1 MPGLLLFMAIG
12 YLSGSV
18 LYARLVASHVLKID
32 IATIGDGNP
41 GTSNVGKAG
50 GPGWAV
56 AVFIMDVLKAAIPTY
71 IAYAAFGIDD
81 WRLPFIAIMP
91 AIGHAYPIFFGF
103 KGGKGI
109 AAISGGWVGI
119 ALWEVITVGGLM
131 LALWYVSIRE
141 SAWVTM
147 FMGLSVGLYL
157 VLVRAPQFWF
167 GYWVLGMIFLIWTH
181 RRELP
186 KPPGVQPWVMRVAQL
201 WHR

>member
-1 MPGLLLFMAIG
+1 LLFMAIG

-18 LYARLVASHVLKID
+18 LYARLIATHVLKID
-32 IATIGDGNP
+32 LATVGDGNP

-56 AVFIMDVLKAAIPTY
+56 AVFVMDVLKAAIPTY
-71 IAYAAFGIDD
+71 IAYVGFGLND

-109 AAISGGWVGI
+109 AAIAGGWVGI
-119 ALWEVITVGGLM
+119 ALWEIITVGGLM
-131 LALWYVSIRE
+131 LGLWYVSVRE

-147 FMGLSVGLYL
+147 FMSLSVGLYL

-167 GYWVLGMIFLIWTH
+167 GYWVLGMIFLVWTH

-186 KPPGVQPWVMRVAQL
+186 NPPGVQPWVVRVAQL

>member
-1 MPGLLLFMAIG
+1 
-12 YLSGSV
+12 
-18 LYARLVASHVLKID
+18 
-32 IATIGDGNP
+32 
-41 GTSNVGKAG
+41 
-50 GPGWAV
+50 
-56 AVFIMDVLKAAIPTY
+56 
-71 IAYAAFGIDD
+71 
-81 WRLPFIAIMP
+81 
-91 AIGHAYPIFFGF
+91 
-103 KGGKGI
+103 
-109 AAISGGWVGI
+109 
-119 ALWEVITVGGLM
+119 GGLM